1 MDIEIPK
8 TLSVPE
14 AGKRYF
20 NLAKNA
26 SYQAARSGDLP
37 VIKIGGRLRVPVTA
51 LERMLTNAYRG
62 GPQAMTLDPRAV
74 ARALGGIASR
84 QNVLAPGPGHSRAD
98 RSLSIKIDPT
108 APDGFILH
116 SFAGNSPLECRDHV
130 RAALG
135 FGGPERGRRQL
146 RRSQSRTF
154 TPAPD
159 NDADYRTALALRLWK
174 EGRDPRGTE
183 VDCYLASRGL
193 TIHDGIAGEVIR
205 FHPALKFNGTS
216 VGGMVVLF
224 RDIRSNAPCGVHRT
238 FLDSAG
244 RKLDRKMFGRARDAA
259 IKLDTD
265 ENVTLGL
272 HIGEGVETCLAAWLA
287 GFRPVWALGSAGAI
301 ATFPLLAGIEAI
313 TVLGEAGDGGAN
325 DRAAQACAERWLDAG
340 RDAFVVEP
348 QIGGDL
354 NDVWRELMP

>member
-116 SFAGNSPLECRDHV
+116 SFAGDSPTGMSRSRARRTWLWWAGARATTIKAQPVTDV
-130 RAALG
+130 YSRSGQRRGLPYSARAASL
-135 FGGPERGRRQL
+135 ER
-146 RRSQSRTF
+146 
-154 TPAPD
+154 
-159 NDADYRTALALRLWK
+159 
-174 EGRDPRGTE
+174 
-183 VDCYLASRGL
+183 
-193 TIHDGIAGEVIR
+193 
-205 FHPALKFNGTS
+205 
-216 VGGMVVLF
+216 
-224 RDIRSNAPCGVHRT
+224 
-238 FLDSAG
+238 
-244 RKLDRKMFGRARDAA
+244 RARS
-259 IKLDTD
+259 T
-265 ENVTLGL
+265 
-272 HIGEGVETCLAAWLA
+272 W
-287 GFRPVWALGSAGAI
+287 
-301 ATFPLLAGIEAI
+301 
-313 TVLGEAGDGGAN
+313 DGGRLLSRLSRPY
-325 DRAAQACAERWLDAG
+325 DSRRHRRRGDPVSSCA
-340 RDAFVVEP
+340 
-348 QIGGDL
+348 
-354 NDVWRELMP
+354 